1 MRNRNKKDLVEGTD
15 VVPAKYPLKVKL
27 ENFHNSKVLKLRE
40 IMRILICEGFGV
52 FIVGRVD
59 IRSLA

>member
-1 MRNRNKKDLVEGTD
+1 M
-15 VVPAKYPLKVKL
+15 VPAKYPPNVKL
-27 ENFHNSKVLKLRE
+27 ENFRNFRVPELGE
-40 IMRILICEGFGV
+40 IMCTMVCEGFRV